1 MSQLLNLFSS
11 RLSYI
16 FLICI
21 TLLTACSEKVDEKA
35 QEIVNLSI
43 EAHGGAL
50 FEKAT
55 ISFDFRERH
64 YQIFKS
70 PNRFEY
76 SREFTDST
84 GFVRDVLNNDG
95 FVRTVNGVKVDLPED
110 RVSAFSNSVNS
121 VAYFAFLPYG
131 LNDAAVIKT
140 YLGETEIAGKVYHLI
155 QVTFK
160 EEGGGEDYDDV
171 FLYWFD
177 KDSYQL
183 EYMAYSFHT
192 DGGGV
197 RFRKAVHQH
206 QVNGLILLDY
216 ENYKPKDKNM
226 PIEEMESLFKSG
238 ELELLSEILLENVE
252 VKY

>member
-1 MSQLLNLFSS
+1 MKKSPLFVVLVLVLISCSQ
-11 RLSYI
+11 
-16 FLICI
+16 
-21 TLLTACSEKVDEKA
+21 VDKEA
-35 QEIVNLSI
+35 QRIVDAAI
-43 EAHGGAL
+43 AAHGGEL
-50 FEKAT
+50 FEKGQ

-70 PNRFEY
+70 SNRFEY

-95 FVRTVNGVKVDLPED
+95 FVRTVNNVEVALPED

-140 YLGETEIAGKVYHLI
+140 YLGETEIAEKVYHLV

-183 EYMAYSFHT
+183 DYMAYSYHT

-197 RFRKAVHQH
+197 RFRKAIHQH

-216 ENYKPKDKNM
+216 ENYKPKEKNT

>member
-1 MSQLLNLFSS
+1 MKKSPFFVVLVLVLISCSQ
-11 RLSYI
+11 
-16 FLICI
+16 
-21 TLLTACSEKVDEKA
+21 VDKEA
-35 QEIVNLSI
+35 QRIVDAAI
-43 EAHGGAL
+43 AAHGGEL
-50 FEKAT
+50 FEKAQ

-70 PNRFEY
+70 SNRFEY

-95 FVRTVNGVKVDLPED
+95 FVRTVNNVEVALPED

-140 YLGETEIAGKVYHLI
+140 YLGETEIAEKVYHLV

-177 KDSYQL
+177 NDSFQL
-183 EYMAYSFHT
+183 DYMAYSYHT

-197 RFRKAVHQH
+197 RFRKAIHQH

-216 ENYKPKDKNM
+216 ENYKPKEKNT

>member
-1 MSQLLNLFSS
+1 MKKTPFF
-11 RLSYI
+11 I
-16 FLICI
+16 VFVFVLISCNQ
-21 TLLTACSEKVDEKA
+21 VDKDA
-35 QEIVNLSI
+35 QRIVDAAI
-43 EAHGGAL
+43 AAHGGEL
-50 FEKAT
+50 FEKAQ

-84 GFVRDVLNNDG
+84 GFFKDVLNNDG
-95 FVRTVNGVKVDLPED
+95 FVRKFNGVEVALPED
-110 RVSAFSNSVNS
+110 RVSALSNSVNS

-140 YLGETEIAGKVYHLI
+140 YLGETEIAGKVYHLV

-183 EYMAYSFHT
+183 DYMAYSYHT
-192 DGGGV
+192 NGGGV
-197 RFRKAVHQH
+197 RFRKAIHQH

-216 ENYKPKDKNM
+216 ENYKPKDKNT

>member
-1 MSQLLNLFSS
+1 MKKIPLFIVLAFILISCNQVDKEAQL
-11 RLSYI
+11 I
-16 FLICI
+16 
-21 TLLTACSEKVDEKA
+21 VDAAIAAHGGDRFEKA
-35 QEIVNLSI
+35 Q
-43 EAHGGAL
+43 
-50 FEKAT
+50 

-64 YQIFKS
+64 YQIFKN

-76 SREFTDST
+76 SREFMDST

-95 FVRTVNGVKVDLPED
+95 FVRTVNGVEVDLPED

-140 YLGETEIAGKVYHLI
+140 YLGETEIAGKVYHLV

-177 KDSYQL
+177 KNSYLL
-183 EYMAYSFHT
+183 EYMAYSYHT

-197 RFRKAVHQH
+197 RFRKAIHQH

-216 ENYKPKDKNM
+216 ENYKPKEKNT